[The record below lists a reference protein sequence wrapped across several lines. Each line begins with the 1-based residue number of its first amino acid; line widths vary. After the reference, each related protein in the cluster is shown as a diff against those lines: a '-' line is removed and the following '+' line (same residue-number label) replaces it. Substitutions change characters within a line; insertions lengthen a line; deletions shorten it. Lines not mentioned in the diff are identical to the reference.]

1 MNTDRNRAERI
12 GVFFLF
18 EFAGVMTVAVITPI
32 LDDSNYL
39 SKTSTNEY

>member
-1 MNTDRNRAERI
+1 MSINSW
-12 GVFFLF
+12 VFFF
-18 EFAGVMTVAVITPI
+18 FDIAGVLTVTVIKPI